1 MWYTSSSTTRR
12 MFMDDELKKRLAVF
26 RFGVIADFVGGRVLE
41 RGEIERLLREK
52 CARRWQIP
60 GSIRTRVS
68 ESALKAWV
76 ARYKASGNRLE
87 ALYPRE
93 RSDRGKSR
101 VIEQDTAMGL
111 IALRKELR
119 EVSLPV
125 LMREAR
131 QRKIILPD
139 MRVTYSTL
147 YRFLQAEGLVD
158 KPSSIPEDRRKFEA
172 EYPND
177 LWQSDVMHGPYV
189 TVEGKQKKTYLIAFL
204 DDHSRLMPHAEFYFH
219 ERLGCFMD
227 ALRKALLIRG
237 IPRKL
242 YVDNGSAF
250 RSHHLEHICAS
261 LGIVLLHAKPYQP
274 QGKGK
279 VERFF
284 RTAREQFLSVLN
296 LTTLDKLNDAL
307 KTWLSGYH
315 ATIHRGTG
323 QTPLKRFAQNIEC
336 VRPAPKDLEDH
347 FRNVAKR
354 TVAKDRTIALNGRL
368 YEAPVPLIGKQ
379 VTLLYHEHDPA
390 RVEIVLAGKTYGFVS
405 MVDVNV
411 NCRIRRGK
419 DALEIETPNN
429 LQRYRGGRLFGLR
442 DEEDNNE

>member
-1 MWYTSSSTTRR
+1 
-12 MFMDDELKKRLAVF
+12 MDEEKQKRIAVF
-26 RFGVIADFVGGRVLE
+26 RVGVIADFVGGIALE
-41 RGEIERLLREK
+41 RGETERLMREK

-60 GSIRTRVS
+60 GSVRSRIS
-68 ESALKAWV
+68 ESTIKEWV
-76 ARYKASGNRLE
+76 ARYKLSGNKLE
-87 ALYPRE
+87 ALYPQG
-93 RSDRGKSR
+93 RSDKGKPR
-101 VIEQDTAMGL
+101 AIDQETAMG
-111 IALRKELR
+111 IVSLRKELR

-131 QRKIILPD
+131 HRKIIQPG
-139 MRVTYSTL
+139 MKVTYAAI

-158 KPSSIPEDRRKFEA
+158 KPSAAPQDRRKFEA
-172 EYPND
+172 ASPND

-189 TVEGKQKKTYLIAFL
+189 EVSGKQKKTYLIAFL
-204 DDHSRLMPHAEFYFH
+204 DDNSRLIPHAEFYFH
-219 ERLGCFMD
+219 EQLKCFLD
-227 ALRKALLIRG
+227 AFRKALLMRG

-279 VERFF
+279 VERWF
-284 RTAREQFLSVLN
+284 RSTRDQFLSTLN
-296 LTTLDKLNDAL
+296 ITTMDNLNEAL
-307 KTWLSGYH
+307 RSWVCRYH
-315 ATIHRGTG
+315 EAIHGGTA
-323 QTPLKRFAQNIEC
+323 QAPLKRFAENIEC
-336 VRPAPKDLEDH
+336 IRPAPKDLEDH
-347 FRNVAKR
+347 FRNVARR
-354 TVAKDRTIALNGRL
+354 TVAKDRTISLNGRL

-390 RVEIVLAGKTYGFVS
+390 RVEIALAGKTYGFVP

-419 DALEIETPNN
+419 DALEIEPHNN
-429 LQRYRGGRLFGLR
+429 MQRYLGGKLFGLKD
-442 DEEDNNE
+442 DEVKGHE